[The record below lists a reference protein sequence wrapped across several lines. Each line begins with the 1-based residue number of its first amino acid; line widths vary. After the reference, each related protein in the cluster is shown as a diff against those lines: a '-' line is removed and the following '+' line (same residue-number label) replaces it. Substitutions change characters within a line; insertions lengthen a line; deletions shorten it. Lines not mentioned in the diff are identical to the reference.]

1 MEQIYEIEPLL
12 KAGACIQIHPQGYS
26 MYPFIDPR
34 RDEVVLAG
42 IEDGSALRRGD
53 VVLYRRENGML
64 VLHRIYKIG
73 QDGLYLLGDHQTAIE
88 GPVRREQVKGK
99 MTGMVRDG
107 RYMDVGNP
115 GYRMLS
121 VVWLWL
127 RPARRAIMVP
137 AARLRRMEDSHFS
150 EENNKR
156 LINRGIKS
164 LGVIT

>member
-53 VVLYRRENGML
+53 VVLYCRENGML

-137 AARLRRMEDSHFS
+137 AARLRRMVRFALFRR
-150 EENNKR
+150 NNKR
-156 LINRGIKS
+156 YNK
-164 LGVIT
+164 

>member
-12 KAGACIQIHPQGYS
+12 KAGACIQIYPQGYS

-34 RDEVVLAG
+34 RDEAG
-42 IEDGSALRRGD
+42 IEEGSALRRGD

-127 RPARRAIMVP
+127 RPARRVIMVP
-137 AARLRRMEDSHFS
+137 AARLRRMVRFALFRR
-150 EENNKR
+150 NNKR
-156 LINRGIKS
+156 YNK
-164 LGVIT
+164 

>member
-12 KAGACIQIHPQGYS
+12 KAGACIQIYPQGYS

-42 IEDGSALRRGD
+42 IEEGSALWRGD

-127 RPARRAIMVP
+127 RPARRVIMVP
-137 AARLRRMEDSHFS
+137 AARLRRMVRFALFRR
-150 EENNKR
+150 NNKR
-156 LINRGIKS
+156 YNK
-164 LGVIT
+164 

>member
-12 KAGACIQIHPQGYS
+12 KAGACIQIYPQGYS
-26 MYPFIDPR
+26 MYPSIDPR

-42 IEDGSALRRGD
+42 IEEGSALRRGD

-127 RPARRAIMVP
+127 RPARRVIMVP
-137 AARLRRMEDSHFS
+137 AARLRRMVRFALFRR
-150 EENNKR
+150 NNKR
-156 LINRGIKS
+156 YNK
-164 LGVIT
+164 

>member
-12 KAGACIQIHPQGYS
+12 KAGACIQIYPQGYS

-42 IEDGSALRRGD
+42 IEEGSALRRGD

-64 VLHRIYKIG
+64 VLHRIYKIR

-121 VVWLWL
+121 VVWLFL
-127 RPARRAIMVP
+127 RPARRVIMVP
-137 AARLRRMEDSHFS
+137 AARLRRMVRFALFRR
-150 EENNKR
+150 NNKR
-156 LINRGIKS
+156 YNK
-164 LGVIT
+164 

>member
-12 KAGACIQIHPQGYS
+12 KAGACIQIYPQGYS

-34 RDEVVLAG
+34 MDEVVLAG
-42 IEDGSALRRGD
+42 IEEGSALRRGD

-99 MTGMVRDG
+99 M
-107 RYMDVGNP
+107 
-115 GYRMLS
+115 
-121 VVWLWL
+121 
-127 RPARRAIMVP
+127 
-137 AARLRRMEDSHFS
+137 
-150 EENNKR
+150 
-156 LINRGIKS
+156 
-164 LGVIT
+164 

>member
-1 MEQIYEIEPLL
+1 MKRNGRGRMEQIYEIEPLL
-12 KAGACIQIHPQGYS
+12 KAGVCIQIHPQGYS

-107 RYMDVGNP
+107 RYMDVGNT

-137 AARLRRMEDSHFS
+137 AARLRRMVRFALFRR
-150 EENNKR
+150 NNKR
-156 LINRGIKS
+156 YNK
-164 LGVIT
+164 

>member
-12 KAGACIQIHPQGYS
+12 KAGACIQIYPQGYS

-42 IEDGSALRRGD
+42 IEEGSALRRGD
-53 VVLYRRENGML
+53 VVLYRRGNGML

-127 RPARRAIMVP
+127 RPARRVIMVP
-137 AARLRRMEDSHFS
+137 AARLRRMVRFALFRR
-150 EENNKR
+150 NNKR
-156 LINRGIKS
+156 YNK
-164 LGVIT
+164 

>member
-1 MEQIYEIEPLL
+1 MEQISEIEPLL

-137 AARLRRMEDSHFS
+137 AARLRRMVRFALFRR
-150 EENNKR
+150 NNKR
-156 LINRGIKS
+156 YNK
-164 LGVIT
+164 

>member
-12 KAGACIQIHPQGYS
+12 KAGACIQIYPQGYS

-34 RDEVVLAG
+34 RAEVVRAG
-42 IEDGSALRRGD
+42 IEEGSALRRGD

-127 RPARRAIMVP
+127 RPARRVIMVP
-137 AARLRRMEDSHFS
+137 AARLRRMVRFALFRR
-150 EENNKR
+150 NNKR
-156 LINRGIKS
+156 YNK
-164 LGVIT
+164 

>member
-1 MEQIYEIEPLL
+1 M
-12 KAGACIQIHPQGYS
+12 CI
-26 MYPFIDPR
+26 
-34 RDEVVLAG
+34 RDS

-137 AARLRRMEDSHFS
+137 AARLRRMVRFALFRR
-150 EENNKR
+150 NNKR
-156 LINRGIKS
+156 YNK
-164 LGVIT
+164 

>member
-1 MEQIYEIEPLL
+1 
-12 KAGACIQIHPQGYS
+12 

-34 RDEVVLAG
+34 RYEVVLAG
-42 IEDGSALRRGD
+42 IEEGSALRRGD

-127 RPARRAIMVP
+127 RPARRVIMVP
-137 AARLRRMEDSHFS
+137 AARLRRMVRFALFRR
-150 EENNKR
+150 NNKR
-156 LINRGIKS
+156 YNK
-164 LGVIT
+164 

>member
-12 KAGACIQIHPQGYS
+12 KAGACIQIYPQGYS

-42 IEDGSALRRGD
+42 IEEGSALRRGD
-53 VVLYRRENGML
+53 VVLYRREYGML
-64 VLHRIYKIG
+64 VLDRFYKIG

-127 RPARRAIMVP
+127 RPARRVIMVP
-137 AARLRRMEDSHFS
+137 AARLRRMVRFALFRR
-150 EENNKR
+150 NNKR
-156 LINRGIKS
+156 YNK
-164 LGVIT
+164 

>member
-73 QDGLYLLGDHQTAIE
+73 QDGLYLLGITRQPSRDPC
-88 GPVRREQVKGK
+88 GGSRSRGK
-99 MTGMVRDG
+99 
-107 RYMDVGNP
+107 
-115 GYRMLS
+115 
-121 VVWLWL
+121 
-127 RPARRAIMVP
+127 
-137 AARLRRMEDSHFS
+137 
-150 EENNKR
+150 
-156 LINRGIKS
+156 
-164 LGVIT
+164 

>member
-12 KAGACIQIHPQGYS
+12 KAGACIQSYPQGYS

-34 RDEVVLAG
+34 RDGVVLAG
-42 IEDGSALRRGD
+42 IEEGSALRRGD

-127 RPARRAIMVP
+127 RPARRVIMVP
-137 AARLRRMEDSHFS
+137 AARLRRMVRFALFRR
-150 EENNKR
+150 NNKR
-156 LINRGIKS
+156 YNK
-164 LGVIT
+164 

>member
-12 KAGACIQIHPQGYS
+12 KAGACIQIYPQGYS

-42 IEDGSALRRGD
+42 IEEGSALRRGD

-115 GYRMLS
+115 GSRMLS

-127 RPARRAIMVP
+127 RPARRVIMVP
-137 AARLRRMEDSHFS
+137 AARLRRMVRFALFRR
-150 EENNKR
+150 NNKR
-156 LINRGIKS
+156 YNK
-164 LGVIT
+164 

>member
-1 MEQIYEIEPLL
+1 
-12 KAGACIQIHPQGYS
+12 
-26 MYPFIDPR
+26 
-34 RDEVVLAG
+34 VVLAG

-137 AARLRRMEDSHFS
+137 AARLRRMVRFALFRR
-150 EENNKR
+150 NNKR
-156 LINRGIKS
+156 YNK
-164 LGVIT
+164 

>member
-1 MEQIYEIEPLL
+1 MHTDSSTGVQHVSVYRSAE
-12 KAGACIQIHPQGYS
+12 GRGGTCRH
-26 MYPFIDPR
+26 R
-34 RDEVVLAG
+34 
-42 IEDGSALRRGD
+42 DGSALRRGD

-137 AARLRRMEDSHFS
+137 AARLRRMVRFALFRR
-150 EENNKR
+150 NNKR
-156 LINRGIKS
+156 YNK
-164 LGVIT
+164 

>member
-12 KAGACIQIHPQGYS
+12 KAGACIQIYPQGYS

-34 RDEVVLAG
+34 RDEVVLAD
-42 IEDGSALRRGD
+42 IEEGSALRRGD

-127 RPARRAIMVP
+127 RPARRVIMVP
-137 AARLRRMEDSHFS
+137 AARLRRMVRFALFRR
-150 EENNKR
+150 NNKR
-156 LINRGIKS
+156 YNK
-164 LGVIT
+164 

>member
-12 KAGACIQIHPQGYS
+12 KAGACIQIYPQGYS

-42 IEDGSALRRGD
+42 IEEGSALRRGD

-88 GPVRREQVKGK
+88 GLVRREQVKGK

-127 RPARRAIMVP
+127 RPARRVIMVP
-137 AARLRRMEDSHFS
+137 AARLRRMVRFALFRR
-150 EENNKR
+150 NNKR
-156 LINRGIKS
+156 YNK
-164 LGVIT
+164 

>member
-1 MEQIYEIEPLL
+1 M
-12 KAGACIQIHPQGYS
+12 
-26 MYPFIDPR
+26 
-34 RDEVVLAG
+34 VLAG

-99 MTGMVRDG
+99 MTGRVRDG

-121 VVWLWL
+121 VVLLWL

-137 AARLRRMEDSHFS
+137 AARLRRMVRFALFRR
-150 EENNKR
+150 NNKR
-156 LINRGIKS
+156 YNK
-164 LGVIT
+164 

>member
-12 KAGACIQIHPQGYS
+12 KAGACIQIYPQGYS

-42 IEDGSALRRGD
+42 IEEGSALRRGD

-107 RYMDVGNP
+107 RDMDVGNP

-127 RPARRAIMVP
+127 RPARRVIMVP
-137 AARLRRMEDSHFS
+137 AARLRRMVRFALFRR
-150 EENNKR
+150 NNKR
-156 LINRGIKS
+156 YNK
-164 LGVIT
+164 

>member
-121 VVWLWL
+121 VVWLWP

-137 AARLRRMEDSHFS
+137 AARLRRMVRFALFRR
-150 EENNKR
+150 NNKR
-156 LINRGIKS
+156 YNK
-164 LGVIT
+164 

>member
-1 MEQIYEIEPLL
+1 MLFR
-12 KAGACIQIHPQGYS
+12 S
-26 MYPFIDPR
+26 
-34 RDEVVLAG
+34 DEVVLAG
-42 IEDGSALRRGD
+42 IEEGSALRRGD

-127 RPARRAIMVP
+127 RPARRVIMVP
-137 AARLRRMEDSHFS
+137 AARLRRMVRFALFRR
-150 EENNKR
+150 NNKR
-156 LINRGIKS
+156 YNK
-164 LGVIT
+164 

>member
-1 MEQIYEIEPLL
+1 
-12 KAGACIQIHPQGYS
+12 
-26 MYPFIDPR
+26 
-34 RDEVVLAG
+34 
-42 IEDGSALRRGD
+42 
-53 VVLYRRENGML
+53 ML

-73 QDGLYLLGDHQTAIE
+73 QDGLYLLGITRQPSRD
-88 GPVRREQVKGK
+88 PMRRGAGQGE

-137 AARLRRMEDSHFS
+137 AARLRRMVRFALFRR
-150 EENNKR
+150 NNKR
-156 LINRGIKS
+156 YNK
-164 LGVIT
+164 

>member
-73 QDGLYLLGDHQTAIE
+73 QDGLYLLGDHRQPSRDPC
-88 GPVRREQVKGK
+88 GGSRSRGK
-99 MTGMVRDG
+99 
-107 RYMDVGNP
+107 
-115 GYRMLS
+115 
-121 VVWLWL
+121 
-127 RPARRAIMVP
+127 
-137 AARLRRMEDSHFS
+137 
-150 EENNKR
+150 
-156 LINRGIKS
+156 
-164 LGVIT
+164 

>member
-12 KAGACIQIHPQGYS
+12 KAGACIQIYPQGYS

-42 IEDGSALRRGD
+42 IEEGSALRRGD

-107 RYMDVGNP
+107 RSMDVGNP
-115 GYRMLS
+115 GSRMLS

-127 RPARRAIMVP
+127 RPARRVSMVP
-137 AARLRRMEDSHFS
+137 AARLRRMVRFALFRR
-150 EENNKR
+150 NNKR
-156 LINRGIKS
+156 YNK
-164 LGVIT
+164 

>member
-12 KAGACIQIHPQGYS
+12 KAGACIQIYPQGYS

-42 IEDGSALRRGD
+42 IEEGSALRRGD

-127 RPARRAIMVP
+127 RPARRVIMVP
-137 AARLRRMEDSHFS
+137 AARPRRMVRFALFRR
-150 EENNKR
+150 NNKR
-156 LINRGIKS
+156 YNK
-164 LGVIT
+164 

>member
-42 IEDGSALRRGD
+42 IEDGSALQRGD

-137 AARLRRMEDSHFS
+137 AARLRRMVRFALFRR
-150 EENNKR
+150 NNKR
-156 LINRGIKS
+156 YNK
-164 LGVIT
+164 

>member
-1 MEQIYEIEPLL
+1 MKRNGREEWSR
-12 KAGACIQIHPQGYS
+12 S
-26 MYPFIDPR
+26 MR
-34 RDEVVLAG
+34 LSR
-42 IEDGSALRRGD
+42 SLRREHA
-53 VVLYRRENGML
+53 YRFIHRVQHVSVYRSAEGRGGTCRHRGWERCGAGTLCSTVGENGML

-137 AARLRRMEDSHFS
+137 AARLRRMVRFALFRR
-150 EENNKR
+150 NNKR
-156 LINRGIKS
+156 YNK
-164 LGVIT
+164 

>member
-1 MEQIYEIEPLL
+1 
-12 KAGACIQIHPQGYS
+12 

-42 IEDGSALRRGD
+42 IEEGSALRRGD

-127 RPARRAIMVP
+127 RPARRVIMVP
-137 AARLRRMEDSHFS
+137 AARLRRMVRFALFRR
-150 EENNKR
+150 NNKR
-156 LINRGIKS
+156 YNK
-164 LGVIT
+164 

>member
-12 KAGACIQIHPQGYS
+12 KAGACIQIYPQGYS
-26 MYPFIDPR
+26 MYPFIDSR

-42 IEDGSALRRGD
+42 IEEGSALRRGD

-127 RPARRAIMVP
+127 RPARRVIMVP
-137 AARLRRMEDSHFS
+137 AARLRRMVRFALFRR
-150 EENNKR
+150 NNKR
-156 LINRGIKS
+156 YNK
-164 LGVIT
+164 